1 MKIGGLKELKE
12 LKINP
17 RFEKFSPKKKQDEI
31 NELRRSLKEKGYVG
45 SPILTWHG
53 FIVDGHNRFYM
64 CKELGITIDLDK
76 NVEEI
81 DLGDNAEEIDA
92 MDWMLTHQLSSK
104 NLSVGEKLA
113 MTEEFKKEVA
123 LDNEKKK
130 SEAGKNYG
138 KGMNNS
144 STPIGVNLSDNK
156 NERKDTWT
164 DNQIAKKAGVG
175 TGSVAR
181 YNKIMKSDDE
191 ELKTKVK
198 TGEVTVN
205 KAYEEVRKR
214 ETRTCKVCGK
224 EKKIIDFF
232 GNDTI
237 CKECSRKKSEENI
250 NSPKMQSSIK
260 GMENIKDVYA
270 DVLTAKNAKDQI
282 NQDYELNWLKDICCD
297 FVSQVNDRMFNLLG
311 VINKMDE
318 EHIDEAYSI
327 FENFVSDVFD
337 IQEKLNNKKER

>member
-1 MKIGGLKELKE
+1 MKE

-17 RFEKFSPKKKQDEI
+17 RFEKFSPKKKPDEI
-31 NELRRSLKEKGYVG
+31 EKLRESLKEKGYIG

-53 FIVDGHNRFYM
+53 FIVDGHNRYKM
-64 CKELGITIDLDK
+64 CRELGIEIDLNE

-81 DLGDNAEEIDA
+81 NLGENAEEIDA

-123 LDNEKKK
+123 LDNSKKK

-144 STPIGVNLSDNK
+144 ITPIGEKLSTH
-156 NERKDTWT
+156 ETWT

-181 YNKIMKSDDE
+181 YNKIMKSNDE
-191 ELKTKVK
+191 ELKEQVK
-198 TGEVTVN
+198 TGQVTVN

-214 ETRTCKVCGK
+214 EVRICKVCRV

-237 CKECSRKKSEENI
+237 CKDCSRKESEKNI
-250 NSPKMQSSIK
+250 NLPKSQTSTK
-260 GMENIKDVYA
+260 EMENMKDVYE

-282 NQDYELNWLKDICCD
+282 NQDYEIGWLKDKCND
-297 FVSQVNDRMFNLLG
+297 FISQVNDKFFDLLA
-311 VINKMDE
+311 VIEKMDR
-318 EHIDEAYSI
+318 EHIGEAYDI
-327 FENFVSDVFD
+327 FEDFVSEVFE
-337 IQEKLNNKKER
+337 IQEKFNNKKENGGN

>member
-1 MKIGGLKELKE
+1 MKE

-17 RFEKFSPKKKQDEI
+17 RFEKFSPKKKPDEI
-31 NELRRSLKEKGYVG
+31 EKLRESLKEKGYIG

-53 FIVDGHNRFYM
+53 FIVDGHNRYKM
-64 CKELGITIDLDK
+64 CKELGIEIDLDE

-81 DLGDNAEEIDA
+81 NLGENAEEIDA

-181 YNKIMKSDDE
+181 YNKIMNSDDE
-191 ELKTKVK
+191 ELKEQVK
-198 TGEVTVN
+198 TGQVTVN

-214 ETRTCKVCGK
+214 EVRTCKICGM

-237 CKECSRKKSEENI
+237 CKECSRKESEKNI
-250 NSPKMQSSIK
+250 NAQKSSSSK
-260 GMENIKDVYA
+260 PTSDMEDIYK

-282 NQDYELNWLKDICCD
+282 NQDYEIGWLKDKCED
-297 FVSQVNDRMFNLLG
+297 FISQVNDKFFDLLA
-311 VINKMDE
+311 VIEKMDR
-318 EHIDEAYSI
+318 EHISEAYDI
-327 FENFVSDVFD
+327 FEDFVSEVFE
-337 IQEKLNNKKER
+337 IQEKFNNKKEI

>member
-1 MKIGGLKELKE
+1 MKE

-31 NELRRSLKEKGYVG
+31 DELRKSLREKGYIG

-53 FIVDGHNRFYM
+53 FIVDGHNRYKM
-64 CKELGITIDLDK
+64 CKELGVLIDLEK
-76 NVEEI
+76 HVEEI

-123 LDNEKKK
+123 LENEKKK

-156 NERKDTWT
+156 NDRKDTWT
-164 DNQIAKKAGVG
+164 DNQTAKKAGVG
-175 TGSVAR
+175 IGTVAR
-181 YNKIMKSDDE
+181 YNRVMNSDDE

-214 ETRTCKVCGK
+214 ETRICKVCGK

-237 CKECSRKKSEENI
+237 CKECSRKESEENI
-250 NSPKMQSSIK
+250 NAQKSSSSK
-260 GMENIKDVYA
+260 PSSYMDDVYK

-282 NQDYELNWLKDICCD
+282 NQDYEISWLKDKCND
-297 FVSQVNDRMFNLLG
+297 FISQVNDKFFDLLA
-311 VINKMDE
+311 VIEKMDR
-318 EHIDEAYSI
+318 EHISEAYNI
-327 FENFVSDVFD
+327 FEDFISEVFD
-337 IQEKLNNKKER
+337 IQEKFNNKKGE

>member
-1 MKIGGLKELKE
+1 MKE

-17 RFEKFSPKKKQDEI
+17 RFEKFSPKKKPDEI
-31 NELRRSLKEKGYVG
+31 EKLRESLKEKGYIG

-53 FIVDGHNRFYM
+53 FIVDGHNRFKM
-64 CKELGITIDLDK
+64 CRELGIEIDLDE

-81 DLGDNAEEIDA
+81 NLGENAEEIDA

-113 MTEEFKKEVA
+113 MTDEFKREVA
-123 LDNEKKK
+123 LENEKKK
-130 SEAGKNYG
+130 KESDKKFYG
-138 KGMNNS
+138 NQHEVV
-144 STPIGVNLSDNK
+144 STPIGVQSTK
-156 NERKDTWT
+156 TRSETWT
-164 DNQIAKKAGVG
+164 DSQIAQKAGVG

-191 ELKTKVK
+191 KLKEKVK
-198 TGEVTVN
+198 TGQVTVN

-214 ETRTCKVCGK
+214 EVRTCKVCGM

-237 CKECSRKKSEENI
+237 CKECSRKESEKNI
-250 NSPKMQSSIK
+250 NLPKSQTSNK
-260 GMENIKDVYA
+260 EMENMKDVYK

-282 NQDYELNWLKDICCD
+282 NQDYEISWLKDKCND
-297 FVSQVNDRMFNLLG
+297 FISQVNDKFFDLLA
-311 VINKMDE
+311 VIEKMDG
-318 EHIDEAYSI
+318 EHISEAYDI
-327 FENFVSDVFD
+327 FEDFVSEVFE
-337 IQEKLNNKKER
+337 IQEKINNKKENGGN